1 MDLKV
6 YYNRKGVFG
15 WVVILYLFGEFAC
28 ILSHI
33 DIIEI
38 EIEIGFWIIIKCKPY
53 ILCSSSQVGLLVS
66 APMLQYLVFH
76 K

>member
-38 EIEIGFWIIIKCKPY
+38 EIEIGF
-53 ILCSSSQVGLLVS
+53 
-66 APMLQYLVFH
+66 
-76 K
+76 